1 MATKQENEV
10 IQNEMKEQIKQYTI
24 DELINN
30 SK

>member
-1 MATKQENEV
+1 MAKKQENEV
-10 IQNEMKEQIKQYTI
+10 IQNEMKEQIKQITI